1 MVPQCPSNSLYSA
14 PVDEYDFLL
23 NIVQI
28 LFGAVREVDLNLMA
42 VRVIDQDTEGQKCTW
57 SSAFHKHHSAGL
69 QIHQQE
75 SFNIHSMPLLI

>member
-69 QIHQQE
+69 
-75 SFNIHSMPLLI
+75 